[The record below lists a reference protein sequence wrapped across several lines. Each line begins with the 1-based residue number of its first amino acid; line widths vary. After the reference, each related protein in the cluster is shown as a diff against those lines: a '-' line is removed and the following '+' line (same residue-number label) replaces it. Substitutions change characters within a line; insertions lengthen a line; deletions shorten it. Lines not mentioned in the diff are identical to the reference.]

1 MTYMRWGEV
10 YTRLQFV
17 PGPQPLSLSR
27 LNRLTQVCKSWRGE
41 LEAVG
46 FCGKTAQLC
55 LELAEGGNAAHLVG
69 NVLRRMQASTGDNAE
84 RVSCYDI
91 AQFLTDSLRW
101 KGSLQEWLQAASQE
115 PDASF
120 LSRGA
125 ASTAQALGLAL
136 VQRVVK
142 PQLRYGAHG
151 LIGHED
157 LVYSVALSRD
167 DKRAARRRE
176 TVSVAGGE

>member
-1 MTYMRWGEV
+1 MRWGEV

-55 LELAEGGNAAHLVG
+55 LELAEGGDAARLVE
-69 NVLRRMQASTGDNAE
+69 NVLRRLHASTGDNAE
-84 RVSCYDI
+84 RVLCYDV

-115 PDASF
+115 PDESF

-136 VQRVVK
+136 VQWVVK
-142 PQLRYGAHG
+142 PQERYGAYG
-151 LIGHED
+151 PIGHED
-157 LVYSVALSRD
+157 HLQQ
-167 DKRAARRRE
+167 AR
-176 TVSVAGGE
+176 